1 MLKINIIFN
10 LLKIIAVISFFWI
23 GGLSD
28 DSYPFFAITFINLPL
43 FFSHPLDYLNLNNA
57 DNIIRVL
64 ILFTILT
71 MLVYVLTKRYRDR
84 YLFILCAIS
93 ILISIT
99 IISLYAYPK
108 PDNIRILNPFS
119 IFTSLYILSSIGL
132 IILNFKKTIK
142 K

>member
-1 MLKINIIFN
+1 MLKSNIIFI

-28 DSYPFFAITFINLPL
+28 DSYPFFAIAFINLPL
-43 FFSHPLDYLNLNNA
+43 FFSHPLDYLNLNNV
-57 DNIIRVL
+57 DNVIRVL

-99 IISLYAYPK
+99 IISIYAYPK

-119 IFTSLYILSSIGL
+119 IFISLYILSSIGL

>member
-57 DNIIRVL
+57 DNVIRVL